1 MKLDLQVVDLEER
14 GGAGWVGKSG
24 GRGICGQDC
33 CMKEEFSMK
42 KLKTQLTKKAKQTT
56 STIKNKHQQRSKLKS
71 KVQYCEVVW
80 SKQHGTFLV
89 FLTLKKLFIN
99 NINM

>member
-56 STIKNKHQQRSKLKS
+56 STIKTNISKDQNLKARFNI
-71 KVQYCEVVW
+71 V
-80 SKQHGTFLV
+80 
-89 FLTLKKLFIN
+89 KLFEVN
-99 NINM
+99 SMELF